1 MRRVSALFVPC
12 AAYAL
17 SVLVFSISPIL
28 INVLTERQ
36 GLSKSQAGLVASA
49 ELLLTAAVGFLLAA
63 ICARLSHRHLLLIGS
78 ALLVAGNLMSVGA
91 GSDIALIGARCVC
104 GLGAGLVFVFANRL
118 LAISDDPIQAFAFA
132 QIAAT
137 VLGAAL
143 LFALP
148 MLVALLGAPGM
159 YGTLAALATA
169 FAVKSVFEPVNA
181 PRAPESTNV
190 RRTVRTNAAA
200 RWNMAFGV
208 VLLTVGMGIYWGF
221 TELLGARVGASPE
234 AIGLTLMVAYLG
246 GAVTSAVS
254 SWVSGRW
261 GRWPPIALGFG
272 IQTMCIVCACLS
284 ENASLVLASVVVQT
298 LAVCFGI
305 PYLFALCAEADAD
318 GDFASTGVAVFFFS
332 LAAGPF
338 LGGLIIQ
345 SAGYAGIAA
354 CAAITTIA
362 GLASTFSVVRGLPKN
377 PGNVKA

>member
-1 MRRVSALFVPC
+1 MRRVSPLFLPC

-17 SVLVFSISPIL
+17 AVLVFSISPIL
-28 INVLTERQ
+28 VNVLTEHQ
-36 GLSKSQAGLVASA
+36 GLSKSLAGLVASA
-49 ELLLTAAVGFLLAA
+49 ELLLTAAVGFFLGA
-63 ICARLSHRHLLLIGS
+63 ICARLSHRHLLFIGS
-78 ALLVAGNLMSVGA
+78 ALLVAGNLMSLGA
-91 GSDIALIGARCVC
+91 SNHFALIGARCVC
-104 GLGAGLVFVFANRL
+104 GLGAGLIFICSKRL
-118 LAISDDPIQAFAFA
+118 LATSDDPIQAFAVA
-132 QIAAT
+132 QLAAT

-148 MLVALLGAPGM
+148 MLVERLGAAGM

-169 FAVKSVFEPVNA
+169 FAVKSVFAPVKA
-181 PRAPESTNV
+181 PETPESTNV
-190 RRTVRTNAAA
+190 RRMVRTNPGA
-200 RWNMAFGV
+200 RWNIGICV

-221 TELLGARVGASPE
+221 TVLLGSRVGASPE

-246 GAVTSAVS
+246 GAITSALS

-272 IQTMCIVCACLS
+272 IQTMCIVWACLS
-284 ENASLVLASVVVQT
+284 ENAALVLASVVVQT

-318 GDFASTGVAVFFFS
+318 GDFASTGVAVFYFS

-354 CAAITTIA
+354 CAAVTTIA
-362 GLASTFSVVRGLPKN
+362 GLALMFSVVRGLPMN
-377 PGNVKA
+377 PANGKA